1 MFIHGLYF
9 NFEPSE
15 IKVFV
20 AIVHYGQLVNELS

>member
-1 MFIHGLYF
+1 MAYIF